1 MENEELLNQYT
12 EVREC
17 EYKDRRYLAR
27 DNGAI
32 CRLPK
37 VMWRQ
42 FSRLYDKASTSY
54 AMPIK
59 SKNIR
64 MVSSSGSGMTSGLKS
79 HLE

>member
-17 EYKDRRYLAR
+17 EYKARRYCVR

-37 VMWRQ
+37 EG
-42 FSRLYDKASTSY
+42 SRLNKLDNVWSFGT
-54 AMPIK
+54 
-59 SKNIR
+59 KNPDN
-64 MVSSSGSGMTSGLKS
+64 G
-79 HLE
+79 

>member
-1 MENEELLNQYT
+1 MAVLLYCCTT
-12 EVREC
+12 ETAVTLR
-17 EYKDRRYLAR
+17 
-27 DNGAI
+27 
-32 CRLPK
+32 
-37 VMWRQ
+37 WRQ
-42 FSRLYDKASTSY
+42 FVLNLDKASTSY

>member
-1 MENEELLNQYT
+1 MENEEILNQYT

-37 VMWRQ
+37 EGGWPNKLENVWS
-42 FSRLYDKASTSY
+42 FGT
-54 AMPIK
+54 
-59 SKNIR
+59 KN
-64 MVSSSGSGMTSGLKS
+64 SDNGN
-79 HLE
+79 